1 MAEESA
7 GIEPKPSRSKRILGR
22 ISYWTTIITLI
33 LVILGGLNET
43 VQKIKSR
50 KEHTEKTFLDGFQ
63 DYVKGL
69 IGQIGAL
76 TPGQVRGTFFDRLE
90 TCHYGWKLRCQPIK
104 PAPDYHSNPD
114 LPAILNC
121 LGVPEERFLGCA
133 KTYRANHSRE
143 PASSYAAS
151 PFDPAILNC
160 LGAPSERI
168 LDCEKTYRATHLIKP
183 PDYGAIPFLL
193 NDPATLNCLAVPSER
208 FYDCRQ
214 TYLVTHLT
222 ELLGHNGSPFPL
234 LDDTFGPTA
243 SRRKLTY
250 PQFWLFPSF
259 PTLET
264 VRGLPD
270 AAWETGKTVRKAGWL
285 ATAIFG
291 VSSLFAIVSLI
302 ALIGSIKSEDWTFL
316 TFVIM
321 CWLVVGVPY
330 LVSGV
335 AWIVQWLMKA
345 VFGIAYG
352 LLSLVILGVGF
363 GSVLTVILEVKH
375 LQPHLS
381 PKT

>member
-1 MAEESA
+1 MSANEESA
-7 GIEPKPSRSKRILGR
+7 GNEPKPSWSKRILGR
-22 ISYWTTIITLI
+22 VSYWTTIITLI
-33 LVILGGLNET
+33 LVVLGGLNET

-50 KEHTEKTFLDGFQ
+50 KQHTEKTFLDGFH

-76 TPGQVRGTFFDRLE
+76 SPGQVRGTFFDRLE
-90 TCHYGWKLRCQPIK
+90 TCHYDWKLRCLPIK
-104 PAPDYHSNPD
+104 PASDYRANPD

-121 LGVPEERFLGCA
+121 LGVPEERFLDCA
-133 KTYRANHSRE
+133 
-143 PASSYAAS
+143 
-151 PFDPAILNC
+151 
-160 LGAPSERI
+160 
-168 LDCEKTYRATHLIKP
+168 KTYRATHLIETP
-183 PDYGAIPFLL
+183 NYSAIPFLFD
-193 NDPATLNCLAVPSER
+193 DPATLNCLRVPSER
-208 FYDCRQ
+208 FLDCRE
-214 TYLVTHLT
+214 TYLATHLT
-222 ELLGHNGSPFPL
+222 EPLGHNANPFL
-234 LDDTFGPTA
+234 LDDSFGPMA

-270 AAWETGKTVRKAGWL
+270 AAWETGKRVHNAGWL

-291 VSSLFAIVSLI
+291 VSSLFVIVSLI
-302 ALIGSIKSEDWTFL
+302 ALIGSIKSEDWTIL
-316 TFVIM
+316 TFVII

-335 AWIVQWLMKA
+335 AWVVQWLMKA
-345 VFGIAYG
+345 AFGIAYG

-381 PKT
+381 SKT